1 MELQWPL
8 ILFTVFVAW
17 SAGLF
22 GTQSIA
28 SLKGEGTKAQ
38 VVSVITSAV
47 LLVIGGIAVFM
58 HLQHW
63 ERIFNG
69 FGRITSGITQELI
82 AIVLVVIVMV
92 IFFIQ
97 ARKDEGKVAKWAA
110 IAGIVVSAI
119 LVFVMAHSYM
129 MASRPAWNSI
139 AWILAVFGSS
149 FILGPC
155 TFLTIVNLI
164 DKEND
169 LKTLGMIA
177 MVGTIIG
184 AVFTIIYLFSLQFVA
199 DQFATVGYYFDVTHP
214 TNSLIDLAAITGVL
228 TGDKAILS
236 WLGVIIIGCALP
248 IAATVMGKMKGNWK
262 IWGPVAVVSG
272 LVGAICI
279 RILFFQ
285 MGYLFFMFF

>member
-8 ILFTVFVAW
+8 ILFTVFAAW

-22 GTQSIA
+22 GTQSLA
-28 SLKGEGTKAQ
+28 NLKGEGAKAQ
-38 VVSVITSAV
+38 VVSVITSVV

-69 FGRITSGITQELI
+69 FGSITSGITQELI
-82 AIVLVVIVMV
+82 AIVVIVIVMV
-92 IFFIQ
+92 IYFIQ
-97 ARKDEGKVAKWAA
+97 ARKDEGKVASWVA
-110 IAGIVVSAI
+110 IVGIIVSLA

-129 MASRPAWNSI
+129 MASRPAWDSL
-139 AWILAVFGSS
+139 AWILAVYGSS

-155 TFLTIVNLI
+155 TFLTIVHFV

-177 MVGTIIG
+177 MIGTIVG
-184 AVFTIIYLFSLQFVA
+184 AVFTMIYLFSLQFVA
-199 DQFATVGYYFDVTHP
+199 DQFASVGYYFDVTHP
-214 TNSLIDLAAITGVL
+214 TNSLVDLDAIAGVL
-228 TGDKAILS
+228 TGDKAALAWI
-236 WLGVIIIGCALP
+236 GVIVIGCALP
-248 IAATVMGKMKGNWK
+248 IASTVMGKMKGNWK
-262 IWGPVAVVSG
+262 IWGPVAVACG
-272 LVGAICI
+272 LIGAICV
-279 RILFFQ
+279 RVLFFQ

>member
-236 WLGVIIIGCALP
+236 WIGVIIIGCALP
-248 IAATVMGKMKGNWK
+248 IVATVMGKMKGNWK

>member
-97 ARKDEGKVAKWAA
+97 ARKAEGKVAKWAA

-155 TFLTIVNLI
+155 TFLTIVNII

-236 WLGVIIIGCALP
+236 WIGVIIIGCALP
-248 IAATVMGKMKGNWK
+248 IVATVMGKMKGNWK

-279 RILFFQ
+279 RVLFFQ